1 MSAGLLSLPPRDRDG
16 VMRVV
21 IESPAG
27 ARVKLKYA
35 PDLGGFVL
43 SRPLVLGVSYPFDW
57 GFVPG
62 TAAPDGDPVD
72 AMVLLDVPTYP
83 GVIIPCRAL
92 ALLQVEQNAKDGGR
106 QRNDRII
113 VEPVVARRSPG
124 EVADHVKQELEQF
137 FLSAT
142 LFEGKDVEILGWDDA
157 RAADALVERSR
168 CTR

>member
-1 MSAGLLSLPPRDRDG
+1 
-16 VMRVV
+16 MRVV

-113 VEPVVARRSPG
+113 VEPVVGRRSPG
-124 EVADHVKQELEQF
+124 GVMDHVKQELEQF

-142 LFEGKDVEILGWDDA
+142 LFEGKDVEILGWDNA
-157 RAADALVERSR
+157 RAAEALVDRSR